1 MIVREPPDLI
11 VAREPGRKR
20 TLAARQIIPIELYS
34 PPRMSFG
41 THLTIMR
48 SDRPTEGGR
57 EGLFRAPLIP
67 GLANLDKHGGG
78 LEQPTAGE
86 SASSRDKRVINLKVG
101 RVQRQKIIG
110 GSITFIRKF
119 IFVFP
124 IISFVRVNAKAG
136 WKAYFRL
143 GSSNFFDRYE

>member
-110 GSITFIRKF
+110 DNIYQKIYIR
-119 IFVFP
+119 
-124 IISFVRVNAKAG
+124 ISDYFVRAG
-136 WKAYFRL
+136 ECEGWMEKIFSIRL
-143 GSSNFFDRYE
+143 V